1 MKILVC
7 TDGSPAAEQA
17 AQFTGRLHLPPGTEI
32 TLLGV
37 VDEQS
42 DASRLDSSFE
52 RMTYLLGS
60 AHPGAARLVRRGDSY
75 EQILDEAVQHAYDL
89 VVVGGGGQ
97 HHGLLHFKVGS
108 TTSKLARKLH
118 THFLV
123 VRNVPEQINKVL
135 ICTGAEAPAVETMRV
150 AGQMISGL
158 SAQVAVLHVMSQISL
173 KPGSIPEELVATAE
187 MAITRNTRE
196 GQHLKRAIQQL
207 TEAGVNG
214 PIAPRLR
221 HGLVV
226 SEVLAELEDGRY
238 DLMIV
243 GAHYQPGQNR
253 WLGILLDDVTDQLL
267 NQSSCS
273 VLIV

>member
-1 MKILVC
+1 MKLLVC

-17 AQFTGRLHLPPGTEI
+17 ALLVGKLGLSQDVAI

-37 VDEQS
+37 VDEHG
-42 DASRLDSSFE
+42 DASALEASFDRMAKLLD
-52 RMTYLLGS
+52 
-60 AHPGAARLVRRGDSY
+60 GAQLNLARKIRRGDSY
-75 EQILDEAVQHAYDL
+75 EQILEEAVAHAYDL

-123 VRNVPEQINKVL
+123 ARNIPNQVKKVL
-135 ICTGAEAPAVETMRV
+135 VCTGAEAPAVDTMRV
-150 AGQMISGL
+150 SGQMLAGL
-158 SAQVAVLHVMSQISL
+158 PAEITVLHVMSQISL
-173 KPGSIPEELVATAE
+173 KPGSIPEELIATAE
-187 MAITRNTRE
+187 TAIAKNTRE
-196 GQHLKRAIQQL
+196 GQHLQRAMQQL
-207 TEAGVNG
+207 SQAGITG
-214 PIAPRLR
+214 SIIPRLR

-226 SEVLAELEDGRY
+226 DEVLAEVRQGKY
-238 DLMIV
+238 DIMVV

-253 WLGILLDDVTDQLL
+253 WLGILLDDVTDQLI
-267 NQSSCS
+267 NQAPCS

>member
-1 MKILVC
+1 MKLLVC
-7 TDGSPAAEQA
+7 TDGSPAAELA
-17 AQFTGRLHLPPGTEI
+17 ALLVSRFHLPHETEL

-37 VDEQS
+37 IDEHG
-42 DASRLDSSFE
+42 DTATLDSSFG
-52 RMTYLLGS
+52 RMTEMLGGDR
-60 AHPGAARLVRRGDSY
+60 PELKRLVRRGDSY
-75 EQILDEAVQHAYDL
+75 EQILAEAVEHAYDL

-123 VRNVPEQINKVL
+123 ARNVPEKIGKVL
-135 ICTGAEAPAVETMRV
+135 ICTGAEAPAVDTMRV
-150 AGQMISGL
+150 GGQMISGV
-158 SAQVAVLHVMSQISL
+158 SAQVAVLHVMSQITL

-187 MAITRNTRE
+187 IAITRNTRE

-207 TEAGVNG
+207 TQAGVPG

-226 SEVLAELEDGRY
+226 DEVLSELKEGSY

-267 NQSSCS
+267 NQASCS

>member
-1 MKILVC
+1 MKLLVC

-17 AQFTGRLHLPPGTEI
+17 ALLVSRLGLSVGHDL

-37 VDEQS
+37 VEEHGDPS
-42 DASRLDSSFE
+42 TINTSFD
-52 RMTYLLGS
+52 RMTSVLGGVK
-60 AHPGAARLVRRGDSY
+60 PDPKRLIRRGDSY
-75 EQILDEAVQHAYDL
+75 EQILAEAVEHAYDL
-89 VVVGGGGQ
+89 VIVGGGGQ

-108 TTSKLARKLH
+108 TTGKLARKLH

-123 VRNVPEQINKVL
+123 ARNVPERIEKALV
-135 ICTGAEAPAVETMRV
+135 CTGAEAPAVETMRV
-150 AGQMISGL
+150 GGAMIAGI

-173 KPGSIPEELVATAE
+173 KPGSIPEELVANAETAI
-187 MAITRNTRE
+187 ARNTRE
-196 GQHLKRAIQQL
+196 GQQLQRAIQQL
-207 TEAGVNG
+207 QLAGISGTIV
-214 PIAPRLR
+214 PRLR

-226 SEVLAELEDGRY
+226 DEVLAEVKEGKY
-238 DLMIV
+238 DLMVV

-267 NQSSCS
+267 NQAPCS

>member
-1 MKILVC
+1 MKLLVC
-7 TDGSPAAEQA
+7 TDGSPAAELA
-17 AQFTGRLHLPPGTEI
+17 ALLVSRFHLPHDTDL

-37 VDEQS
+37 IDEHG
-42 DASRLDSSFE
+42 DTGALDSSFG
-52 RMTYLLGS
+52 RMMEMLGGDR
-60 AHPGAARLVRRGDSY
+60 PELKRLVRRGDSY
-75 EQILDEAVQHAYDL
+75 EQILAEAVEHAYDL

-123 VRNVPEQINKVL
+123 ARNVPEKIGKVL
-135 ICTGAEAPAVETMRV
+135 ICTGAEAPAVDTMRV
-150 AGQMISGL
+150 GGQMISGV
-158 SAQVAVLHVMSQISL
+158 SAQVAVLHVMSQITL

-187 MAITRNTRE
+187 IAIARNTRE

-207 TEAGVNG
+207 TQAGVPG

-226 SEVLAELEDGRY
+226 DEVLSELKEGSY

-267 NQSSCS
+267 NQASCS

>member
-17 AQFTGRLHLPPGTEI
+17 ALFASRLNLPQGTEY

-37 VDEQS
+37 VDEQG
-42 DASRLDSSFE
+42 DAACLEPSFE
-52 RMTYLLGS
+52 RMNSMLGGGQP
-60 AHPGAARLVRRGDSY
+60 APARLVRRGDSY
-75 EQILDEAVQHAYDL
+75 EQILDEAVQHPYDL

-123 VRNVPEQINKVL
+123 VRNVPEKINKVL
-135 ICTGAEAPAVETMRV
+135 ICTGAEAPAVDTMRV
-150 AGQMISGL
+150 GGQMISGI

-187 MAITRNTRE
+187 VAIARNTRE
-196 GQHLKRAIQQL
+196 GQHLKRAIKQL
-207 TEAGVNG
+207 SEAGVTG
-214 PIAPRLR
+214 PVAPRLR

-226 SEVLAELEDGRY
+226 DEVLSELIEGRY

-267 NQSSCS
+267 NQASCS